1 MSGGHAQPAQPT
13 STAEQLKR
21 NGVAVVAG
29 PPKPKPDVVDI
40 VSSSSSDEEVPS
52 KRQLEATHQLE
63 AELDEARSE
72 NVHLQTRNSKLKVQ
86 NEELTKAKDAAS
98 AAKDNKLTEFAAE
111 VRGPAW
117 LLPVLSD
124 PALPRSHAR

>member
-1 MSGGHAQPAQPT
+1 MAW
-13 STAEQLKR
+13 
-21 NGVAVVAG
+21 AG
-29 PPKPKPDVVDI
+29 PPKLRPDVVNI
-40 VSSSSSDEEVPS
+40 VDSSSSDEEVPS

-98 AAKDNKLTEFAAE
+98 AAKDNKLT
-111 VRGPAW
+111 VRSRGA
-117 LLPVLSD
+117 
-124 PALPRSHAR
+124 